1 MHHFVG
7 KDIINFHGLFWPAM
21 LEGAKLRT
29 PNKLYVNGYLGVNGA
44 KMSKSRGTFIQA
56 RTYLDSGLNPE
67 YLRYYFATML
77 GPAATDVDL
86 DLKAFEDRVNSHLVG
101 KWVNIA
107 SRCAGFVHTYFAGRL
122 AAAGCFT
129 EQETNLYRHLLSHYD
144 DIPKLYE
151 SGEFAEVVRKFVL
164 LADAV
169 NAYIAEKAPWRLAKD
184 EQKRDELHR
193 VCTFALSAFQV
204 LGSMLKPLVPQAST
218 KAEQFLGIEAKY
230 FSDVRSPLYGSIIQP
245 FTPILGRIDSKQ
257 IEAMIESSKESMA
270 QATPSPPNPPLE
282 GEGLMPVRIEAV
294 GLAQRHPHSPRV
306 ARRSLPPAGETKK
319 IRTTRRRRWGASRRL
334 FCFRGGNCRRFSE
347 LRNDTGCRRVPSG
360 RPSSCR
366 CGRA

>member
-1 MHHFVG
+1 LQG
-7 KDIINFHGLFWPAM
+7 GSPQRA
-21 LEGAKLRT
+21 
-29 PNKLYVNGYLGVNGA
+29 
-44 KMSKSRGTFIQA
+44 
-56 RTYLDSGLNPE
+56 
-67 YLRYYFATML
+67 
-77 GPAATDVDL
+77 
-86 DLKAFEDRVNSHLVG
+86 
-101 KWVNIA
+101 A
-107 SRCAGFVHTYFAGRL
+107 SRNKRPISI
-122 AAAGCFT
+122 
-129 EQETNLYRHLLSHYD
+129 RHLLSHYD

-270 QATPSPPNPPLE
+270 QQHHPHPTLPWGGLE
-282 GEGLMPVRIEAV
+282 GSPRP
-294 GLAQRHPHSPRV
+294 QRHPHPGP
-306 ARRSLPPAGETKK
+306 LPPAERRARAALPPPPLVGGRRAQRGGRGVRRSRLPVLAEVCTSPNPSPSRGGAQAPSAAGPAVISIDDFAKLDLRIGK
-319 IRTTRRRRWGASRRL
+319 VLQCEFVEGFRQAAAFRTRRRRTRQAPDFFRHPAAYQEPAKLVGRHVVFIANSRRA
-334 FCFRGGNCRRFSE
+334 
-347 LRNDTGCRRVPSG
+347 
-360 RPSSCR
+360 R
-366 CGRA
+366 CASAYPRA